1 MAGSQSLVCITDT
14 STFTTSATTTTATP
28 RPVMA
33 TVSPLVSVPVATP
46 AQEPVAGPSCSFSR
60 GSFYSTW
67 HVAAKRA
74 WDEPPQAKHKES
86 CGKGGKNIKGGRRR
100 GKEPA
105 AVGSYL
111 SYNDPDVRNTLPAF
125 TPSREPGVHLG
136 VPNLR
141 NTMVSALDFF
151 QLYFTPGLVDEIVQ
165 HTNTYAYIEIA
176 KENSNKLCYT
186 ESDGSWCDTNPNEIL
201 RLIGILIYFGLVP
214 IKGASDYYWSTATLF
229 HGLWARSFMP
239 RLRFRALM
247 ALLYVVDPLNEPAG
261 NKLRKVLGFINF
273 LKGRFKALYQ
283 PRQHVAIDERMVKS
297 RHRSG
302 IRQYIRDKPTKWGI
316 KYWVLADSSNA
327 YVVDF
332 NIYAGRAEGGISQHG
347 LAYDVVRKLMLDYE
361 GQGYHLFCDN
371 FYSSVTLARHLYE
384 RGILYTGTILETRR
398 DFPASMKGGKKWA
411 KSKPR
416 GAMRWAR
423 DPPVLA
429 LQWLDNKVVSMIST
443 SANANDK
450 VQAIRKATVGGVWDP
465 YRRVDQPQVIH
476 DYNHFMN
483 AVDRSDQVVATHS
496 VHRRSMRWWK
506 AVFFDAIDTAVV
518 NSFIL
523 FTEHRRKFPDNEQ
536 LQRPAMYNLREFRLE
551 LARNIIDLPKFGPS
565 PPLYV
570 NPRRELVPV
579 GTFDVQHCPVF
590 VDDRRDC
597 VVCKKRDGVRRLV
610 FSTCSAPQCEG
621 KYMHVTKERNCFQVF
636 HTRQFHFPK

>member
-1 MAGSQSLVCITDT
+1 MFQPKELGLN
-14 STFTTSATTTTATP
+14 
-28 RPVMA
+28 
-33 TVSPLVSVPVATP
+33 
-46 AQEPVAGPSCSFSR
+46 
-60 GSFYSTW
+60 
-67 HVAAKRA
+67 
-74 WDEPPQAKHKES
+74 PPQKPQTLRARKAVAKVVRIKR
-86 CGKGGKNIKGGRRR
+86 GGGRR

-111 SYNDPDVRNTLPAF
+111 SYNDPDVRNPLPAF

-165 HTNTYAYIEIA
+165 QTNTYAYIQIA
-176 KENSNKLCYT
+176 KENSNKLCYS
-186 ESDGSWCDTNPNEIL
+186 ESDGSWRDATPNEIL
-201 RLIGILIYFGLVP
+201 RLIGILIYFGIVSV
-214 IKGASDYYWSTATLF
+214 KGASDCYWSTATLL

-247 ALLYVVDPLNEPAG
+247 ALLCMVDPLNEPAG
-261 NKLRKVLGFINF
+261 NKLRKVLSFINF

-316 KYWVLADSSNA
+316 KYWVLADSSSA

-347 LAYDVVRKLMLDYE
+347 LGYDVVCKLMQEYE

-371 FYSSVTLARHLYE
+371 FYSSLTLVRHLYE
-384 RGILYTGTILETRR
+384 GRILYTGTILETRR
-398 DFPASMKGGKKWA
+398 DFSTSLKGGREWA

-416 GAMRWAR
+416 GAMRWVR

-429 LQWLDNKVVSMIST
+429 LQWLDNEVVSMIST

-450 VQAIRKATVGGVWDP
+450 VQATRMAKVAGVLDP
-465 YRRVDQPQVIH
+465 DRRVDQPQVLR
-476 DYNHFMN
+476 DYNRFMN
-483 AVDRSDQVVATHS
+483 AVDRSDQIVATHN
-496 VHRRSMRWWK
+496 VHRKSMRWWK
-506 AVFFDAIDTAVV
+506 AVFF
-518 NSFIL
+518 
-523 FTEHRRKFPDNEQ
+523 
-536 LQRPAMYNLREFRLE
+536 QRN
-551 LARNIIDLPKFGPS
+551 
-565 PPLYV
+565 
-570 NPRRELVPV
+570 
-579 GTFDVQHCPVF
+579 
-590 VDDRRDC
+590 
-597 VVCKKRDGVRRLV
+597 
-610 FSTCSAPQCEG
+610 
-621 KYMHVTKERNCFQVF
+621 
-636 HTRQFHFPK
+636 